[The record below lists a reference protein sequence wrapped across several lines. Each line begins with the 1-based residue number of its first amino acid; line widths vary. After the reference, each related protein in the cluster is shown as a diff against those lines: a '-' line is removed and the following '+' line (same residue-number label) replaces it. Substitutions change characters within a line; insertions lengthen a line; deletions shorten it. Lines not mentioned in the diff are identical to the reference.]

1 MEIRVQGRDRGGGM
15 RRGDGGERENE
26 GETGGKFRRAV
37 WAEGTSQRGGMREGA
52 RRREVGDGRLQH
64 NG

>member
-1 MEIRVQGRDRGGGM
+1 M